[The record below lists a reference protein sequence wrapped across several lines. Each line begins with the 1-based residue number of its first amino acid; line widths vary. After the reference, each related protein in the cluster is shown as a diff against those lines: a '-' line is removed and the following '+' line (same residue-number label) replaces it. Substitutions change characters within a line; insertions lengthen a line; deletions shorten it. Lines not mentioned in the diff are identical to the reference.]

1 MRIKV
6 ELSDQLLSKLKVGA
20 KTEGITVNTLIVRS
34 IRDALRKAETT
45 LARRRVRV
53 PVIESTRPGSLYL
66 DNAKIYE
73 LIDVP

>member
-6 ELSDQLLSKLKVGA
+6 ELSNQLLSKLKVRA
-20 KTEGITVNTLIVRS
+20 KKEGITVNTLIVRS
-34 IRDALRKAETT
+34 IRAAFRKAETT
-45 LARRRVRV
+45 LAPRRVRL

-73 LIDVP
+73 LIDFP